1 MRSAIEC
8 IYDHELIS
16 IERALELRSK
26 HNISSRENFSCV
38 ECGMPV
44 RPHMASDK
52 TSHPAHFEHFKRN
65 SACPYSDSYEGED
78 LISTLSHPV
87 LDEYTEAY
95 ITSFW
100 GFSPSTWGCV
110 GFSKEGRRDTIIRE
124 TSDPFVMVIYV
135 TDNAGPP
142 EQGEVDYR
150 GKLAGFYL
158 VSHEKVD
165 RREATDKKHHDL
177 EPEKW
182 KYSLKA
188 IKAYEI
194 SPQDRPSI
202 REFEPSIFGDKTYRS
217 ISTNGGLLSN
227 SAFKML
233 KSYSFRETPVYG
245 NEADCSFNVVSPSLE
260 SDDKS
265 SKGYVAGGNVNG
277 SGYYVP
283 PEGESE
289 KELYVLKMEGD
300 VDAFLG
306 EPANGKNIYK
316 IGLSISPE
324 SREKHF
330 NRSMPN
336 GQFIWKV
343 LRSTGLDGDEPYP
356 NFKTAEKG
364 ERAMKIFL
372 SNSSRWLGGEFY
384 LSTEAL
390 ITESWIKG
398 KVEALRFRDELQ
410 ASLLEDSD
418 KSV

>member
-1 MRSAIEC
+1 MISASEC
-8 IYDHELIS
+8 IYHDEIIS
-16 IERALELRSK
+16 IEKALELRSK
-26 HNISSRENFSCV
+26 DNIASRENFSCI

-44 RPHMASDK
+44 RPHRASDK
-52 TSHPAHFEHFKRN
+52 TNHPEHFEHFKRN
-65 SACPYSDSYEGED
+65 SACSYSDSYEGSD
-78 LISTLSHPV
+78 LISTMSHPV
-87 LDEYTEAY
+87 LDEYSEAY

-110 GFSKEGRRDTIIRE
+110 GFSKEGRRDTIIRK

-135 TDNAGPP
+135 TENAGPP

-150 GKLAGFYL
+150 GKVAGFYL

-202 REFEPSIFGDKTYRS
+202 REFEPSIYGDKTYRS
-217 ISTNGGLLSN
+217 ISANGGLLSK

-233 KSYSFRETPVYG
+233 KSYSFREIPVYG
-245 NEADCSFNVVSPSLE
+245 AEAGSDFDVVSPSLGA
-260 SDDKS
+260 DDKS
-265 SKGYVAGGNVNG
+265 SKGYVTGGNVNG
-277 SGYYVP
+277 SGYYVA

-289 KELYVLKMEGD
+289 KELYLLKMEGD
-300 VDAFLG
+300 VDAFLV
-306 EPANGKNIYK
+306 EPAKGRNVYK
-316 IGLSISPE
+316 VGLSMNPK

-330 NRSMPN
+330 NRSMPE
-336 GQFIWKV
+336 GRFSWKV
-343 LRSTGLDGDEPYP
+343 VRSTKMDGDEPYP
-356 NFKTAEKG
+356 NFKIAEKG
-364 ERAMKIFL
+364 ERAMKIYL
-372 SNSSRWLGGEFY
+372 SNNSKWLGGEFY
-384 LSTEAL
+384 LSTEEAVNK
-390 ITESWIKG
+390 SWLKG
-398 KVEALRFRDELQ
+398 KVEALRFRNELQ
-410 ASLLEDSD
+410 DSLSEDSD